1 MSMGCFTCHF
11 ISRVSSFPFIYMST
25 GATVVCVVSGHTGW
39 VNSSAEHSRES
50 DRWCDQVTGFK
61 SCLLGLL
68 SLERPGSRVQRSW
81 RSGAVRSQK
90 GLLWLWLDQFCELW
104 KNLCTSE
111 NKSDTTT
118 ISLNLKSN
126 EQRFQSETMKCLL
139 NFCLYSLQSTNPSIF
154 KCPRDAY
161 VSFHQQPA
169 DIPWISIYGL

>member
-1 MSMGCFTCHF
+1 MSMGYFTCRF

-25 GATVVCVVSGHTGW
+25 GATVVCVVSGHTAW
-39 VNSSAEHSRES
+39 VDSSAEHSRAS

-61 SCLLGLL
+61 GCLLGLL

-104 KNLCTSE
+104 KNLCTILF
-111 NKSDTTT
+111 T
-118 ISLNLKSN
+118 INN
-126 EQRFQSETMKCLL
+126 CV
-139 NFCLYSLQSTNPSIF
+139 NFYLYFLESTNSFIF
-154 KCPRDAY
+154 KPPRKAH
-161 VSFHQQPA
+161 VSFLQQPA